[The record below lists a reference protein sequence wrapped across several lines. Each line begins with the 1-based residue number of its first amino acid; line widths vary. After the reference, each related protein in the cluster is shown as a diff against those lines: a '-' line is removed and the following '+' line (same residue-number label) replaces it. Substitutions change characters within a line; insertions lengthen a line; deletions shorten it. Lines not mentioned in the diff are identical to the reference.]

1 MTMTE
6 FSDELLL
13 TRSLNHLRH
22 FHLPSY
28 VGCRYLAQSNIF
40 KEQTNY
46 ITELLQRAAPVRP
59 TSYWKFT
66 RFKSIEDSGAIEY
79 RQMYAPS
86 PLASLCETLV
96 LAEMSRHEA
105 FAPPKGVYSYL
116 WPTTEISAHTF
127 RYYRPGYVSRNR
139 VVADLLLSRDSHF
152 AVVADI
158 KKFYPTAKCNLAADR
173 VRKVMSSTNLPDTI
187 YPIADALLESM
198 PQLESNTI
206 PIGPSFSHI
215 LANYYL
221 EPFDS
226 AMFSSYGEAYTRYV
240 DDIVIVSPKSQVD
253 IVIKDVNSRLSDL
266 GLELNELKLD
276 VVDSGT
282 WINNAPLPSAPD
294 WNDFEGWKTRLVIHL
309 ARFPEVYDK
318 MQEAFYREDFHLP
331 LSRIRSQA
339 RYNRLSK
346 YIRAFNVLTTLLFQM
361 IYGDSLDNLIHVGGF
376 IRDRLWNQL
385 DRLNNDPVPKRGVA
399 RQWKMQT
406 YRYLLNRLLYL
417 VPYSQ
422 LDRLIASAPQ
432 VQELSEFHVL
442 TAALLS
448 RSVNKLI
455 DYPGFA
461 VQAFCALAREMRLV
475 VSDVPDEL
483 VSTPHRVESLSYLS
497 LYGLNKRFRG
507 TLEQERFYLKFC
519 LDEAATHREMKDL
532 SYLDEIRTLQT
543 GGKKGLVDH
552 FIYSRFSD
560 LEDVELEALHLEGI
574 SVTG

>member
-1 MTMTE
+1 
-6 FSDELLL
+6 
-13 TRSLNHLRH
+13 
-22 FHLPSY
+22 
-28 VGCRYLAQSNIF
+28 
-40 KEQTNY
+40 
-46 ITELLQRAAPVRP
+46 
-59 TSYWKFT
+59 
-66 RFKSIEDSGAIEY
+66 
-79 RQMYAPS
+79 MYAPS

-96 LAEMSRHEA
+96 LAEMSRYEA

-116 WPTTEISAHTF
+116 WPTRESSAHTF

-139 VVADLLLSRDSHF
+139 VVADLLLSHESHF

-173 VRKVMSSTNLPDTI
+173 VRKIMSSTDLSDTI

-198 PQLESNTI
+198 SQLESNAI

-253 IVIKDVNSRLSDL
+253 VIIKHMSSHLSDL

-318 MQEAFYREDFHLP
+318 MQEAFDREDFHLP

-339 RYNRLSK
+339 RYSRLSK
-346 YIRAFNVLTTLLFQM
+346 HIRGLFKSGFSLRLLFQM
-361 IYGDSLDNLIHVGGF
+361 IYGDSLDNLIHIGGF

-385 DRLNNDPVPKRGVA
+385 DRLNNDPIPKGGVT
-399 RQWKMQT
+399 RQWKMQR

-422 LDRLIASAPQ
+422 LDRLKASAPQ

-497 LYGLNKRFRG
+497 LYGLNKRLRG
-507 TLEQERFYLKFC
+507 ASEQERFYLRFC

>member
-1 MTMTE
+1 
-6 FSDELLL
+6 
-13 TRSLNHLRH
+13 
-22 FHLPSY
+22 
-28 VGCRYLAQSNIF
+28 
-40 KEQTNY
+40 
-46 ITELLQRAAPVRP
+46 
-59 TSYWKFT
+59 
-66 RFKSIEDSGAIEY
+66 
-79 RQMYAPS
+79 MYALS

-96 LAEMSRHEA
+96 LAEMSRYEA

-116 WPTTEISAHTF
+116 WPAREDSVHTF

-139 VVADLLLSRDSHF
+139 AVADLLLSHESHV

-173 VRKVMSSTNLPDTI
+173 VRKIMSSTDMSDTM
-187 YPIADALLESM
+187 YPIADTLLESM
-198 PQLESNTI
+198 SQLESNTI

-226 AMFSSYGEAYTRYV
+226 AMFSSYGEAYSRYV

-253 IVIKDVNSRLSDL
+253 VITKDMSSHLSDL

-309 ARFPEVYDK
+309 ARFPEAFDR
-318 MQEAFYREDFHLP
+318 MQEAFDRENFHLP
-331 LSRIRSQA
+331 LLRIRSQA
-339 RYNRLSK
+339 RYGRLSK
-346 YIRAFNVLTTLLFQM
+346 YIRGLFKSGFSLRLFFQM
-361 IYGDSLDNLIHVGGF
+361 IHGDSIDDLIHLGSL

-385 DRLNNDPVPKRGVA
+385 DRLNNDTIPIGGAA
-399 RQWKMQT
+399 RQWKMQR

-417 VPYSQ
+417 VPYSD
-422 LDRLIASAPQ
+422 LDRLKANAPQ

-448 RSVNKLI
+448 RNVNKLI

-461 VQAFCALAREMRLV
+461 VQAFCALAREMHLV
-475 VSDVPDEL
+475 VSDVPGEL
-483 VSTPHRVESLSYLS
+483 ISTPHHVESLSYLS
-497 LYGLNKRFRG
+497 LYGLNKKLKG
-507 TLEQERFYLKFC
+507 ASEQERFYLKFC
-519 LDEAATHREMKDL
+519 LDEAADQREMKDL

-543 GGKKGLVDH
+543 GGEKGLVDH

-560 LEDVELEALHLEGI
+560 LEDVELEALHLEGL

>member
-1 MTMTE
+1 M
-6 FSDELLL
+6 
-13 TRSLNHLRH
+13 H
-22 FHLPSY
+22 
-28 VGCRYLAQSNIF
+28 
-40 KEQTNY
+40 
-46 ITELLQRAAPVRP
+46 
-59 TSYWKFT
+59 
-66 RFKSIEDSGAIEY
+66 
-79 RQMYAPS
+79 APS
-86 PLASLCETLV
+86 PLASLSETLV

-116 WPTTEISAHTF
+116 WPAKEDSVHTF

-139 VVADLLLSRDSHF
+139 VVADLLLSHESHF

-173 VRKVMSSTNLPDTI
+173 VRKIMSSIDLFDTV

-198 PQLESNTI
+198 SQLESNSI

-221 EPFDS
+221 EPFDA

-240 DDIVIVSPKSQVD
+240 DDIVIVTPKAQVD
-253 IVIKDVNSRLSDL
+253 VIIKDMSSHLSDL

-309 ARFPEVYDK
+309 AQFPEVFDR
-318 MQEAFYREDFHLP
+318 MQEAFDREDFHLP
-331 LSRIRSQA
+331 LLRIRSQA
-339 RYNRLSK
+339 RYGRLSK
-346 YIRAFNVLTTLLFQM
+346 YIRGLFKSGFSLRLFFHM
-361 IYGDSLDNLIHVGGF
+361 IHGDSLDNLIHLGSL
-376 IRDRLWNQL
+376 IRDQLWNQL
-385 DRLNNDPVPKRGVA
+385 DRLNDDPIPRGGAA
-399 RQWKMQT
+399 RQWKMQR

-417 VPYSQ
+417 VPYSH
-422 LDRLIASAPQ
+422 LDRLKANAPQ

-442 TAALLS
+442 TAALLN
-448 RSVNKLI
+448 RNVNKLI
-455 DYPGFA
+455 DYPGFP
-461 VQAFCALAREMRLV
+461 VQAFCALAREMHLA
-475 VSDVPDEL
+475 VSDVPGEL
-483 VSTPHRVESLSYLS
+483 ISTPQHVESLSYLS
-497 LYGLNKRFRG
+497 LYGLNKKLKG
-507 TLEQERFYLKFC
+507 ASEQERLYLKFC
-519 LDEAATHREMKDL
+519 LDEPADYREMKDL

-552 FIYSRFSD
+552 FVYSRFSD
-560 LEDVELEALHLEGI
+560 LEDVELEALHLEGL